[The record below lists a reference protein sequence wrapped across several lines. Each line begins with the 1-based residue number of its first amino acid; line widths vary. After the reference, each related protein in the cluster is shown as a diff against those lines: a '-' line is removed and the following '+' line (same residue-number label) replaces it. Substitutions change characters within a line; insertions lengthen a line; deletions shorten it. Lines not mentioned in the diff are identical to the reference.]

1 MPNFGENITWPKADK
16 SEDGQEIEDELEDK
30 EEIEK
35 AQREVEKLVKELD
48 ILKFSDNLEMLNWC
62 MKMQEVSDVIGVSDK
77 VPREEIV
84 NKFSEH
90 GITPRMN
97 VGRKDLRN
105 DEDAWAKYII
115 GQAISD
121 IQKDGYVKQAIYSQV
136 NKWKEEF
143 NKEDI
148 NNNEINEEKK
158 YKNEEEFLKVVKE
171 KSIEE
176 AVLYID
182 EYRGLSQDTFN
193 KILKSNQRLVGV
205 LYANLLSFTNLK
217 AFDYNEKSYPLFR
230 KGVKYK
236 SSSIETAFEKTKP
249 ENVLKGI
256 NNGAFD
262 NPLYSSDSASLIAEK
277 GGLPGLEFVAA
288 NIDNLKEQFS
298 SWRAVPMA
306 RKLIENDNNKN
317 KMSEIVLNPSLFE
330 AVHNSR
336 GVMGIMKSA
345 SPENSLKMSKFFID
359 NLDVFKNDFNL
370 VQIRTWTTRKE
381 RASVIGPDYRY
392 YQNSSV
398 ERFPK
403 WTELAE
409 ALINA
414 GAQDLLKEN
423 LAKFSNE
430 HGSLSKWEVDFL
442 IKEFEEAKKKES
454 NQETASV

>member
-1 MPNFGENITWPKADK
+1 MPNFVENWAKADNPK
-16 SEDGQEIEDELEDK
+16 DGQEIEDELEDK
-30 EEIEK
+30 EKIEK

-48 ILKFSDNLEMLNWC
+48 ILNFSDNLEMLNWC
-62 MKMQEVSDVIGVSDK
+62 MKMQVVSDVIGVSDK

-90 GITPRMN
+90 GITPGMN

-105 DEDAWAKYII
+105 DEDAWAKFII

-121 IQKDGYVKQAIYSQV
+121 IQKNGYVGQV
-136 NKWKEEF
+136 IDIQVYKWKEEF

-193 KILKSNQRLVGV
+193 KILKSNQRLVDV

-217 AFDYNEKSYPLFR
+217 AFDYNEISYPLFR

-236 SSSIETAFEKTKP
+236 SSSIETAFQKTKP

-262 NPLYSSDSASLIAEK
+262 NPLYSSDSASRIAEK
-277 GGLPGLEFVAA
+277 GGLPGLEFVVA
-288 NIDNLKEQFS
+288 NIDKLKESFS
-298 SWRAVPMA
+298 SWQGVPMA

-317 KMSEIVLNPSLFE
+317 KMSEIVLNRSLFD

-336 GVMGIMKSA
+336 GVMDIMKSA
-345 SPENSLKMSKFFID
+345 SPENLLKVSKFFID

-370 VQIRTWTTRKE
+370 VKTHSWRTKNESMT
-381 RASVIGPDYRY
+381 GPDYRHHY
-392 YQNSSV
+392 S
-398 ERFPK
+398 EEHFPT
-403 WTELAE
+403 WTELAK
-409 ALINA
+409 ALIKA

-430 HGSLSKWEVDFL
+430 WGSLSEWKVDYL